1 MSASSSPMTGILK
14 FIGAVIVSIV
24 TLSLAMF
31 IAGTLSPGADTLGSQ
46 RWMTGMILTILGMVI
61 GIAATYA
68 PNPLDDPNNA
78 SSMFTNMFEWVGM
91 MTFFG
96 GLALFVSAQA
106 SQFKF

>member
-1 MSASSSPMTGILK
+1 MA
-14 FIGAVIVSIV
+14 
-24 TLSLAMF
+24 
-31 IAGTLSPGADTLGSQ
+31 
-46 RWMTGMILTILGMVI
+46 I

-68 PNPLDDPNNA
+68 PNPLDDPKNP
-78 SSMFTNMFEWVGM
+78 SSIFTNMFEWVGM